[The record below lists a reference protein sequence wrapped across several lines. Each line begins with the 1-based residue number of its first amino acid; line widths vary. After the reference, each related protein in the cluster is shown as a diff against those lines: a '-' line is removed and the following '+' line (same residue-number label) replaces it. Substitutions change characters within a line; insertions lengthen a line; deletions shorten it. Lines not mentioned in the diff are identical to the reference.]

1 MRPNHIT
8 LPLDA
13 QMVVLL
19 ERIAD
24 TLDRAY
30 PKASVPPVGLLF
42 DDPKADP
49 VNFVIETWGET
60 RKDAE
65 AIVATTVPQ
74 EDLPNEPHRWD
85 YQRQDN

>member
-1 MRPNHIT
+1 MKPGYIT

-19 ERIAD
+19 ERIAEA
-24 TLDRAY
+24 LDRAY
-30 PKASVPPVGLLF
+30 PKVSVPPVGLLF

-60 RKDAE
+60 RADAE

-74 EDLPNEPHRWD
+74 ESDEENPPGYRR
-85 YQRQDN
+85 YPQ